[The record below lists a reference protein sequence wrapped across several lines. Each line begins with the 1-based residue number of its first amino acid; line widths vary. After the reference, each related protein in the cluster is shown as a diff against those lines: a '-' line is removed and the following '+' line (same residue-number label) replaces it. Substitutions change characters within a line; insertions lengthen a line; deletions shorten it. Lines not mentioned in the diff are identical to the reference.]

1 MASSR
6 CGPGRAAW
14 CGAHGAGDEARTVG
28 SGKLIGDFAGELR
41 GGEVDLAHFV
51 AEFELA

>member
-1 MASSR
+1 MASQPM
-6 CGPGRAAW
+6 CPGRAAW

-28 SGKLIGDFAGELR
+28 SGKLIGDFAASFAA
-41 GGEVDLAHFV
+41 EVDLAHFV